1 MQFVRWTKIA
11 PRLPEWKRW
20 KNGGW
25 RFEKSCRGSSFKA
38 DRIRHLPKHG
48 KQFPFRCGGSLPE
61 ISRGNSSV
69 FDSRTRTGGKNK
81 KKGRD
86 GKKMVIP
93 DEQVDGKVKWDAW
106 NRGEWS
112 S

>member
-1 MQFVRWTKIA
+1 M
-11 PRLPEWKRW
+11 RLGFQGGKDGKMGVGGL
-20 KNGGW
+20 KN
-25 RFEKSCRGSSFKA
+25 RAA
-38 DRIRHLPKHG
+38 DRVLKPTASAIYRSMVNNFHFAAVDPCRKYREGILLCSIRELE
-48 KQFPFRCGGSLPE
+48 R
-61 ISRGNSSV
+61 
-69 FDSRTRTGGKNK
+69 GGKNK

>member
-1 MQFVRWTKIA
+1 M
-11 PRLPEWKRW
+11 PRIELKPTASAIYRSMV
-20 KNGGW
+20 NN
-25 RFEKSCRGSSFKA
+25 FHFAAVDPCRKYREGILLCSIHELE
-38 DRIRHLPKHG
+38 R
-48 KQFPFRCGGSLPE
+48 
-61 ISRGNSSV
+61 
-69 FDSRTRTGGKNK
+69 GGKNK

>member
-1 MQFVRWTKIA
+1 M
-11 PRLPEWKRW
+11 
-20 KNGGW
+20 
-25 RFEKSCRGSSFKA
+25 
-38 DRIRHLPKHG
+38 
-48 KQFPFRCGGSLPE
+48 
-61 ISRGNSSV
+61 
-69 FDSRTRTGGKNK
+69 FDSRTRTREKNK